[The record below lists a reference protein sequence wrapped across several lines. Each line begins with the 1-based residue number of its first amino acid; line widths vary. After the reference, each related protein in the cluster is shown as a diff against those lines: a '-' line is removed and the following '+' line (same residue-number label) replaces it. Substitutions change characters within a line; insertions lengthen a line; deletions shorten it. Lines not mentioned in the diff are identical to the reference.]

1 MRASYDRKK
10 LNTEASFTEG
20 LMRSWEGLFQ
30 PKEPE
35 LTPEE
40 LEAQERREASSEA
53 TAKALQSLKLSVQAG
68 EDDEGMP
75 IRRAAPISVL
85 QSKAKQSIV
94 LFAVPQGKE
103 RLITD
108 VLLSMRIEAKDFS
121 ERNVLVVPA
130 IVDVSAKKLVELPPN
145 IRDAKLIRQG
155 AIALPLNEDSAED
168 AWGATLAAEFEEA
181 QLQGTDEVLQIG
193 LALILGRDGSIL
205 RRGFG
210 RPSWKV
216 VFSETDTL

>member
-108 VLLSMRIEAKDFS
+108 VLLSMRIEAKEFS

-155 AIALPLNEDSAED
+155 AIALPLNEAED
-168 AWGATLAAEFEEA
+168 AWGVTLAAEFEEA